1 MCCGNGNGNGIGS
14 FLTLVLIL
22 VLVFGAGGMYLYKA
36 LEEMQATVNQLTIEN
51 EQLKK
56 ALQTAAGQSEQLTT
70 QINELKQLIA
80 NLTKEK
86 EALSKQLDAQNTSYT
101 ELQGQSQLMQ
111 EAKNQLDT
119 LVLDLQARL
128 ADLEVQRQ
136 AALDKAGQLANQL
149 KTAQQKSTAC
159 ADPTLQPPASNN
171 ETEPANP
178 GSDLLPTALV
188 TILALTGIGLTTRP
202 MWLRKP
208 QAAKQPLQP
217 RHNLN
222 DNKMKIIMDPATYER
237 FQEFIKTR

>member
-149 KTAQQKSTAC
+149 KTAQQKSTPAQ
-159 ADPTLQPPASNN
+159 TPPSS
-171 ETEPANP
+171 P
-178 GSDLLPTALV
+178 LV